1 MKADLVSERTP
12 YSFKIMFVILLISLK
27 LTAFGEYKVFYFVI
41 VLFLFSI
48 IAYPYGIKYRK
59 SGTAEF
65 FDDCITIITSPA
77 SQETISL
84 NPRTI
89 LELTYDIQHAKKL
102 KAISFTV
109 GMLTKVRIE
118 SPEGLIRI
126 FPIIIR
132 KKQRDGFT
140 AILDILYRKGVQIK
154 ERDQLGTKCFLLR
167 GNLSYNE
174 IQQIKK
180 DYDLTW

>member
-1 MKADLVSERTP
+1 MKVDLVKESNP
-12 YSFKIMFVILLISLK
+12 YSTGILFFILIVFLK
-27 LTAFGEYKVFYFVI
+27 LAVYGNYKIF
-41 VLFLFSI
+41 FLILIFFQVCI
-48 IAYPYGIKYRK
+48 IAYQYGIKFKK

-65 FDDCITIITSPA
+65 FDDCITIINSST

-89 LELTYDIQHAKKL
+89 LELTYDLQQAKKL
-102 KAISFTV
+102 KGNSFTSR
-109 GMLTKVRIE
+109 LFTKIRIE

-126 FPIIIR
+126 FPIVIR
-132 KKQRDGFT
+132 KKQRDEFT
-140 AILDILYRKGVQIK
+140 AALDTLNRKGVQIK
-154 ERDQLGTKCFLLR
+154 ESDELGARCFLLR

-180 DYDLTW
+180 EYNLTW